1 MALGVEIL
9 TSRYLIIAQI
19 RFLNQVIRVLESIFG
34 GLDSFLLGGK
44 ITKIT
49 MEVMQN
55 APRKPEIKRGC
66 RVD

>member
-34 GLDSFLLGGK
+34 GLDSLLGGG

-49 MEVMQN
+49 MEVTQN